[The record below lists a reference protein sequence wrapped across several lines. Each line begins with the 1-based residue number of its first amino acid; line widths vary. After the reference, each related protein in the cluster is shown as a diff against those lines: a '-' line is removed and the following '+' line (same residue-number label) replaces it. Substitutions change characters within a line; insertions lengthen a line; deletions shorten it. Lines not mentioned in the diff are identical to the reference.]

1 MGDPSPEW
9 MGKPNSDKRP
19 KTFLARLLLSLLVWI
34 ESTPFVWDIFLKI
47 YIKFYYYYFFFEFVS
62 FIFSACAACLSNR
75 VVCCAFHLVGLCTL
89 PLALVLRQAIK

>member
-34 ESTPFVWDIFLKI
+34 ESNPFVWDIF
-47 YIKFYYYYFFFEFVS
+47 
-62 FIFSACAACLSNR
+62 
-75 VVCCAFHLVGLCTL
+75 
-89 PLALVLRQAIK
+89 